1 MDTVHKILAQ
11 PVSPTA
17 GVGAMKGEMLRTP
30 LPIRA
35 RRA

>member
-1 MDTVHKILAQ
+1 METVHKILAQ

-17 GVGAMKGEMLRTP
+17 GVGTMKGEMLRNP
-30 LPIRA
+30 LPITA